1 MAKANEEQLAT
12 IVQWHGERQA
22 TLTDDQRAS
31 NKEMFKALMA
41 DPEKMA
47 AMKAEGDATFAAA
60 DTNSNGVLTLAEYR
74 DFAEKSTANA
84 KAKGWAV
91 PDSTDADTEKWWN
104 MMCTIA
110 GTPDGIS
117 KADHDSISGQMMQV
131 YASKMQE

>member
-1 MAKANEEQLAT
+1 MAA
-12 IVQWHGERQA
+12 
-22 TLTDDQRAS
+22 
-31 NKEMFKALMA
+31 FA
-41 DPEKMA
+41 DPAKVEEY
-47 AMKAEGDATFAAA
+47 KAEKQATFAAA

-110 GTPDGIS
+110 GTPDGIA

-131 YASKMQE
+131 YAAKMQE

>member
-1 MAKANEEQLAT
+1 MAKANEEQLAA
-12 IVQWHGERQA
+12 IVAMHEERQQK
-22 TLTDDQRAS
+22 LTQEQRDA
-31 NKEMFKALMA
+31 NKTTFKALIG

-60 DTNSNGVLTLAEYR
+60 DTNSNGVLTLAEYK
-74 DFAEKSTANA
+74 DYAEKSTANA

-91 PDSTDADTEKWWN
+91 PESTDADAERWWN